1 MKPAMIIGIVLIA
14 LGVVSLSYHGFT
26 YTTREKIIDIGP
38 IQATKDTE
46 KTIPFS
52 PILGGVALA
61 GGIALIIIG
70 GGAKK

>member
-14 LGVVSLSYHGFT
+14 LGVVSFT
-26 YTTREKIIDIGP
+26 YQGITYTSREKIIDIGP

-61 GGIALIIIG
+61 GGIALIIFG

>member
-1 MKPAMIIGIVLIA
+1 MKPALIIGIVLTA
-14 LGVVSLSYHGFT
+14 LGVVSFAYQGIT

>member
-1 MKPAMIIGIVLIA
+1 VSFAYQGI
-14 LGVVSLSYHGFT
+14 T

>member
-14 LGVVSLSYHGFT
+14 LGVVSFTYQGIT

-70 GGAKK
+70 GGTKK

>member
-14 LGVVSLSYHGFT
+14 LGVVSLSYQGIT
-26 YTTREKIIDIGP
+26 YTSREKIIDIGP